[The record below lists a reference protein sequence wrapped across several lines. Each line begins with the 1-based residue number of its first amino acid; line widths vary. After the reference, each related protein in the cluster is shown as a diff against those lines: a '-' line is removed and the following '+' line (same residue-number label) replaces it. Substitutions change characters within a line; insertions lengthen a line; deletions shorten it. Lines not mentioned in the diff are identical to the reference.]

1 MEVNKKFVESANA
14 QIGTTKYKTVV
25 TSAGHTLVADEP
37 ESNDGEDS
45 GMNPYSLLLA
55 SLGSCTAITL
65 RMYVTRKM
73 WVVEHISVKLELFK
87 TDTGITI
94 ERYLSFK
101 GELSVEQKSRLLQI
115 ANACPIHKI
124 LVGNIAI
131 ETILG

>member
-1 MEVNKKFVESANA
+1 MEIIKKFIESANA
-14 QIGTTKYKTVV
+14 QIGTIKYKTVV

-65 RMYVTRKM
+65 RMYVIRKM
-73 WVVEHISVKLELFK
+73 WVVEHISVKLELFR
-87 TDTGITI
+87 TATGITI

-101 GELSVEQKSRLLQI
+101 GELSAEQKNRLLQI
-115 ANACPIHKI
+115 ANACRIHKI
-124 LVGNIAI
+124 LVGNIDI
-131 ETILG
+131 ETTLG